1 VDKQEKSKVK
11 VLDNEYAK
19 KQYAKYAKEQR
30 QIIFRRRRLMA
41 IFVVAAIIFLSVGIS
56 LFNDYLRLQKL
67 EDFKEETVVKQKKV
81 SEQKEDLK
89 NDVSLLKD
97 EDYVAKI
104 ARSRFL
110 YSDDDEIVFPLPGNE
125 SGVANESDEETAE
138 SN

>member
-1 VDKQEKSKVK
+1 MDNKEKSNVK

-30 QIIFRRRRLMA
+30 QIIFRRRRLLA

-67 EDFKEETVVKQKKV
+67 ENFKEETVAQQKDVTKQTKRLKK
-81 SEQKEDLK
+81 
-89 NDVSLLKD
+89 DVSLLKD
-97 EDYVAKI
+97 EDYVAKM

-110 YSDDDEIVFPLPGNE
+110 YSDDDEIVFPLPENE
-125 SGVANESDEETAE
+125 TDGVSQNDEATSQSD
-138 SN
+138 

>member
-1 VDKQEKSKVK
+1 MDNKEKTNVK

-30 QIIFRRRRLMA
+30 QIIFRRRRLLA

-67 EDFKEETVVKQKKV
+67 ETFKEETVA
-81 SEQKEDLK
+81 EQKDVSKQTEGLQK
-89 NDVSLLKD
+89 DVSLLKD
-97 EDYVAKI
+97 KDYVAKM

-110 YSDDDEIVFPLPGNE
+110 YSDDDEIVFPLPENE
-125 SGVANESDEETAE
+125 TDGISENEKTTNQSD
-138 SN
+138 

>member
-1 VDKQEKSKVK
+1 MDNQEKSNVK

-30 QIIFRRRRLMA
+30 QIIFRRRRLLA
-41 IFVVAAIIFLSVGIS
+41 IFVVAAIVFLSVGIS

-67 EDFKEETVVKQKKV
+67 ENYREETVA
-81 SEQKEDLK
+81 EQKDVTKQTENLK
-89 NDVSLLKD
+89 KDVSLLKD

-125 SGVANESDEETAE
+125 SDEEINESD
-138 SN
+138 